1 MISAVNEFQMFAL
14 CLGAFSTIGAVFYM
28 WFHLEQKAMKNKFEN
43 VLVSNNASNTFYITP
58 PDGDGY
64 QRLVMLNAVTK
75 AQTVLSLHFDLP
87 QRVKRLAEKGINVQG
102 QIMLNQ

>member
-1 MISAVNEFQMFAL
+1 MPTVNEFEMVTL

-43 VLVSNNASNTFYITP
+43 VLGSNNDSNTFYITP

-64 QRLVMLNAVTK
+64 QRLVMLNTVTK
-75 AQTVLSLHFDLP
+75 EQTVLSLHFDLP
-87 QRVKRLAEKGINVQG
+87 QRVRQLTEKGFTVQH
-102 QIMLNQ
+102 QAR